1 MTINKTNNKKNMN
14 ILLIPVV
21 AIGRFFSNLKKKI
34 RMSISFKISVTYMAL
49 YLLAITIAILGTI
62 IGYMSYKAMEL
73 ERIGDIYSKLIISK
87 TIDKQETLEDYLID
101 ERLSGVLI
109 YDSDFNQ
116 ILNTKN
122 YEDVYINN
130 TFFKLETML
139 REEIYVFSASL
150 YEQEQIYYINIYFNA
165 GKIINEAMVIGVL
178 VSLAGLL
185 GFIIIAI
192 VGPGVSKKLVKP
204 IGDMTEVARTISVN
218 NINTRLNV
226 KASQHELREL
236 AETFNNMMDR
246 IEEDYLRQQQFV
258 SDASHELRTPIA
270 VLKGYTDMLDRW
282 GKNDKAILDESII
295 AIKNEANNMQDLVE
309 KLLFIARNDKKSL
322 KLSKEE
328 FNVNEIIEEVYK
340 ETTIIDEKH
349 DISSPPCQG
358 ALIFADKNR
367 IKQAV
372 RIFVENARKFT
383 PDGGKIEI
391 YCSLDGEFIAIN
403 VRDSGV
409 GIKKKQLKKIFDRFY
424 RAEESREKETG
435 GHGLGLAIAK
445 IIVLGHRGKIKVKSV
460 YGEGSVFTILLPYIK
475 LLDDSMNQ
483 TIKTAQ
489 GGTE

>member
-1 MTINKTNNKKNMN
+1 MSINKKDDKKNIN
-14 ILLIPVV
+14 IFLVPVV
-21 AIGRFFSNLKKKI
+21 AIGRFFSNLQKKI
-34 RMSISFKISVTYMAL
+34 KLSISFKISVTYMAL
-49 YLLAITIAILGTI
+49 YLLAITIAILGTV

-73 ERIGDIYSKLIISK
+73 ERIGELYGKLIVTK
-87 TIDKQETLEDYLID
+87 TIEKQKTLEDYLID
-101 ERLSGVLI
+101 ERISGVLI
-109 YDSDFNQ
+109 YDSGFNQ

-139 REEIYVFSASL
+139 REEIYVYSASL
-150 YEQEQIYYINIYFNA
+150 YEQEQIYYINIYFDA
-165 GKIINEAMVIGVL
+165 GKIINEAMVIGML
-178 VSLAGLL
+178 VSMAGML
-185 GFIIIAI
+185 GLIIIAV

-204 IGDMTEVARTISVN
+204 ISDMTEVAKTISVN

-246 IEEDYLRQQQFV
+246 IEDDYLRQQQFV

-282 GKNDKAILDESII
+282 GKNDKAILEESIL

-328 FNVNEIIEEVYK
+328 FNVREIIEEVYK
-340 ETTIIDEKH
+340 ETTIIDDKH
-349 DISSPPCQG
+349 DISILPCQS

-391 YCSLDGEFIAIN
+391 FSSLDGEYVAIN

-424 RAEESREKETG
+424 RAESSRGKETG

-460 YGEGSVFTILLPYIK
+460 FGEGSVFTILLPYIK
-475 LLDDSMNQ
+475 LLDDSTNQ
-483 TIKTAQ
+483 TIETAQ